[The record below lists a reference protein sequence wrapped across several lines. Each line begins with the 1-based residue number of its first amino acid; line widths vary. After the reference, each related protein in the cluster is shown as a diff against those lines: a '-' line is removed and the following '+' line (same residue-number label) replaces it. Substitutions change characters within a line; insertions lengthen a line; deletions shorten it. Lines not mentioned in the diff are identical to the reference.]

1 MGKFNKKG
9 DNNKGSQGRN
19 QPRQSQITDN
29 GKGGGGGTPIR
40 NGGGVVKQRP
50 QAKSLTAAN
59 ALARAANASGEV
71 SVLRIAS

>member
-9 DNNKGSQGRN
+9 DNNKGSQGRK
-19 QPRQSQITDN
+19 QPRQSQLTDN
-29 GKGGGGGTPIR
+29 GKGGGGG
-40 NGGGVVKQRP
+40 VVKQRP
-50 QAKSLTAAN
+50 RAKSLTAAN

>member
-9 DNNKGSQGRN
+9 DNNKGSQDRK

-29 GKGGGGGTPIR
+29 GKGGGTPIR

-50 QAKSLTAAN
+50 QAKSLTVAN